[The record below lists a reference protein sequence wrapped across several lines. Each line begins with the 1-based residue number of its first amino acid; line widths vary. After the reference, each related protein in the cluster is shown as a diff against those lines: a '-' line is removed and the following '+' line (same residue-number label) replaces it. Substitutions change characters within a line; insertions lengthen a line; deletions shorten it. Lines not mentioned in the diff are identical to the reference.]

1 MGSSGSIDHCTRL
14 SHRPIRGPEDGL
26 DYPYTNYIAR
36 QMDALQQ
43 AKDVSEE
50 AVETYESLYGR
61 NRRKRHL
68 SEEVTKGTADHGLLS
83 RALEVAHPQGR
94 KLSENEEPR
103 AGMQYQQEEAL
114 TAALFVYKARD
125 GNNVFSDDS
134 LSELCKLHEALT
146 GHEQYTNYCLKR
158 AGFVAAADDD
168 ESSSGASTSMRTTYC
183 ATGMTPLALFYGG
196 ASYDV
201 DNLDMSAFD
210 DAELSQIYSALST
223 DPTAANVAYGSVRIG
238 KASALLNKIDG
249 YFTQHW
255 INGTMITG
263 AEGRGCTPALKKD
276 SAKVLQL
283 LGHIRANRALNAQY
297 GGILNY
303 YLDGRFNASNL
314 RSVYTRGTFDYGGP
328 LEGYDNIISSSDEK
342 KQQDAWGTWWL
353 DSGFK
358 EEYADDKGKWPTVLG
373 RSLQPHHSS
382 QPVLPVTAVTPA
394 PHSPQSSCCS
404 STRALSST
412 LCAHL
417 FPLPPF
423 PPHQVEPTCLIVS
436 MLLQE
441 LLMLLAFDGAR
452 AVVPIVLVFLIVWM
466 QTRSLFIAILT
477 LTEQILSFVCAIFL
491 SGLPLQIEPA
501 ISSL

>member
-1 MGSSGSIDHCTRL
+1 
-14 SHRPIRGPEDGL
+14 
-26 DYPYTNYIAR
+26 
-36 QMDALQQ
+36 MDALQQ

-50 AVETYESLYGR
+50 AVKTYDLLYGR

-68 SEEVTKGTADHGLLS
+68 SEEVRKGTADRGLLS

-158 AGFVAAADDD
+158 AGFVAAAPDDD
-168 ESSSGASTSMRTTYC
+168 ESSSGASSSMRTTYC

-223 DPTAANVAYGSVRIG
+223 DPTAANVTYGSVRIG
-238 KASALLNKIDG
+238 KALALLNKIDG
-249 YFTQHW
+249 YFTKHW

-283 LGHIRANRALNAQY
+283 LGHIRANQALNAQY

-303 YLDGRFNASNL
+303 YLDGKFNASNL

-358 EEYADDKGKWPTVLG
+358 EDYAADTGKWPTVLG
-373 RSLQPHHSS
+373 RNLQPHHSS
-382 QPVLPVTAVTPA
+382 
-394 PHSPQSSCCS
+394 
-404 STRALSST
+404 
-412 LCAHL
+412 
-417 FPLPPF
+417 
-423 PPHQVEPTCLIVS
+423 
-436 MLLQE
+436 
-441 LLMLLAFDGAR
+441 
-452 AVVPIVLVFLIVWM
+452 
-466 QTRSLFIAILT
+466 
-477 LTEQILSFVCAIFL
+477 
-491 SGLPLQIEPA
+491 
-501 ISSL
+501 

>member
-1 MGSSGSIDHCTRL
+1 
-14 SHRPIRGPEDGL
+14 
-26 DYPYTNYIAR
+26 
-36 QMDALQQ
+36 MDALQQ

-134 LSELCKLHEALT
+134 LSELCTLHEALT

-158 AGFVAAADDD
+158 AGFVA
-168 ESSSGASTSMRTTYC
+168 GGGGSMRTTYC

-196 ASYDV
+196 ASYDI
-201 DNLDMSAFD
+201 DNLDVSAFD

-223 DPTAANVAYGSVRIG
+223 DPTAANATYGSVRIG
-238 KASALLNKIDG
+238 KALALLNKIDS
-249 YFTQHW
+249 YFTEHW

-283 LGHIRANRALNAQY
+283 LGHIRANQALNAQY

-303 YLDGRFNASNL
+303 YLDGKFNASNL

-328 LEGYDNIISSSDEK
+328 LQGYDNIISSSDEK
-342 KQQDAWGTWWL
+342 TQQDAWGTWWL

-358 EEYADDKGKWPTVLG
+358 KSYAEDDTSKWPTVL
-373 RSLQPHHSS
+373 
-382 QPVLPVTAVTPA
+382 
-394 PHSPQSSCCS
+394 
-404 STRALSST
+404 
-412 LCAHL
+412 
-417 FPLPPF
+417 
-423 PPHQVEPTCLIVS
+423 
-436 MLLQE
+436 
-441 LLMLLAFDGAR
+441 
-452 AVVPIVLVFLIVWM
+452 
-466 QTRSLFIAILT
+466 
-477 LTEQILSFVCAIFL
+477 
-491 SGLPLQIEPA
+491 
-501 ISSL
+501 